1 MKKNRNKASSAQA
14 MAAQTPLLV
23 QCIRFCLT
31 HPSRAVTKAFL
42 IGRLGKGGF
51 EAAIERGIFV
61 KSSLR
66 FEDTKKRQYVVRA
79 EGRRLLAHSLMRD
92 LNGLARMI
100 SHIIR

>member
-1 MKKNRNKASSAQA
+1 MKKNRNSAKA
-14 MAAQTPLLV
+14 MADLTPRLV

-31 HPSRAVTKAFL
+31 TSGSAVTKAYL